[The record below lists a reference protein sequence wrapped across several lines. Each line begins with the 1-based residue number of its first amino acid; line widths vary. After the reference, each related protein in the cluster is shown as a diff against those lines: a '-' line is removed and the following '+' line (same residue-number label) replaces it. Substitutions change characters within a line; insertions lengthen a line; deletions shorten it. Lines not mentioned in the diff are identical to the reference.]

1 MGQQIRI
8 EIDASD
14 LNDTIDKLK
23 AVATPEQVER
33 AMYRVFSRTG
43 AHVRKTVKTE
53 VRKEYEIP
61 AGVVQAD
68 IKNARMT
75 SGGFGGVGCIIPIQ
89 GTRKT
94 IGQTYKAT
102 GYAKGWSV
110 ARTGRKYR
118 VKAKIVK
125 SGESVLPERV
135 ASYGGFPPFR
145 NSLAKKLNMLA
156 FTRETKARLP
166 IRKIEGIAVPQM
178 AATRSRP
185 EIQKEILNYMGK
197 RTEHELMRL
206 IKVK

>member
-1 MGQQIRI
+1 MGQPIQI

-14 LNDTIDKLK
+14 LKDTINRLK
-23 AVATPEQVER
+23 AVTTQEKVEQT
-33 AMYRVFSRTG
+33 MYRVFSRTG
-43 AHVRKTVKTE
+43 AHVRKVVKTE

-75 SGGFGGVGCIIPIQ
+75 SGGLGGVGCIIPIQ
-89 GTRKT
+89 GSRKT
-94 IGQTYKAT
+94 IGQTYKAS
-102 GYAKGWSV
+102 GGAHGWAV
-110 ARTGRKYR
+110 ARRNRKYR

-125 SGESVLPERV
+125 SGQSTLPERA

-145 NSLAKKLNMLA
+145 NFDAPKLNGLA

-185 EIQKEILNYMGK
+185 EIQKEILNYMEK

-206 IKVK
+206 MKVK